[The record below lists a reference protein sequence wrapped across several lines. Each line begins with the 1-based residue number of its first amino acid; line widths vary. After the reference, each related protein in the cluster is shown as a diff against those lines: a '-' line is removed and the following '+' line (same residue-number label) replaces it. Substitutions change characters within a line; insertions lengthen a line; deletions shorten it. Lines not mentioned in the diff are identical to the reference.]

1 MPLRTPAV
9 RQQRRN
15 QDTVGKAVENSR
27 KVPLMWDGG
36 LLTAC
41 AVGGADLRGP
51 VWEIMQKFRQ
61 TS

>member
-1 MPLRTPAV
+1 MPPRTPAV
-9 RQQRRN
+9 RQQRRS
-15 QDTVGKAVENSR
+15 QDTVGKAVESSR
-27 KVPLMWDGG
+27 KVPLIWDGG

-41 AVGGADLRGP
+41 AVGQADLRRP

>member
-1 MPLRTPAV
+1 MPPRTPAV
-9 RQQRRN
+9 RQQRRS
-15 QDTVGKAVENSR
+15 QDTVGKAVESSR
-27 KVPLMWDGG
+27 NVPLIWDGG

-41 AVGGADLRGP
+41 AVGGADLRRP

>member
-1 MPLRTPAV
+1 M
-9 RQQRRN
+9 RQQRRS
-15 QDTVGKAVENSR
+15 QDTVGKAVESSR
-27 KVPLMWDGG
+27 KVPLIWDGG

-41 AVGGADLRGP
+41 AVGQADLRRP